1 MLNRLLYYLNYF
13 NTNPKFSHSVIGKL
27 QIYFERA
34 SKLFSSIN
42 ILGSLYKSSKWT
54 SFQTQNIKLPWLK
67 DWIYSVLQ
75 CVVFLLIIFNFKI
88 FIWFKGLI
96 YKLTWNFFNQL
107 LPNFYYILSVCV
119 GLLITTYDEIA
130 FSQQIKVKQVPVNF
144 LKKKKIFTDNY
155 FFYKNML
162 SLKSSP
168 EQNKNINLL
177 KKKVKHKL
185 RTKKIVSILNKP
197 IYSEYFFESSYVL
210 KLKYS
215 QEKTLNLNLENLNK
229 LKNFNTDL
237 VVKDNMIF
245 QNNNLAKQQRWLT
258 NNFMSSNKI
267 IHNVNKHTLLKNF
280 IGNPLYQS
288 NLMNTSIWSSTKLE
302 SLTNETTNLTNNNLN
317 KLISLNNIFSDSQ
330 LYTNQRYNIL
340 NNLQSNLFLNKIQ
353 NKTNISAVN
362 NLNNATNF
370 TFLYTTLFY
379 KNFNQNTLLYYPL
392 PLLNKKFLHTNSK
405 NTSLPLFYNLNTVD
419 FLQKQDINL
428 VINLNTTSTQKKNF
442 FFNKNYNYI
451 NYKN

>member
-13 NTNPKFSHSVIGKL
+13 NTNPKFAHSVIGKL

-34 SKLFSSIN
+34 SKIFSSIN
-42 ILGSLYKSSKWT
+42 ILGSLYKNSKWT

-67 DWIYSVLQ
+67 DWVYTGLQ
-75 CVVFLLIIFNFKI
+75 FVILLFIIFNFKI
-88 FIWFKGLI
+88 FIFFKGLI
-96 YKLTWNFFNQL
+96 YKLTWSLFNDL
-107 LPNFYYILSVCV
+107 LPNIYYVLSICIC
-119 GLLITTYDEIA
+119 LLITVYDEKA
-130 FSQQIKVKQVPVNF
+130 FSQQVKVKQVPFNF
-144 LKKKKIFTDNY
+144 SHKKKIYTDNY

-168 EQNKNINLL
+168 EQNKNIDLL

-185 RTKKIVSILNKP
+185 RIKKIKSILDKP
-197 IYSEYFFESSYVL
+197 IHNEYFFESNYILNL
-210 KLKYS
+210 KS
-215 QEKTLNLNLENLNK
+215 NQEKTLNLNLEKLNK
-229 LKNFNTDL
+229 LKYFNRDL

-267 IHNVNKHTLLKNF
+267 IYDTNKHTLLKNF
-280 IGNPLYQS
+280 IENPLYKS
-288 NLMNTSIWSSTKLE
+288 NLNNTSIWSSTKLE
-302 SLTNETTNLTNNNLN
+302 NLTSETTNLTNNNLN

-330 LYTNQRYNIL
+330 LYINQRYNML

-353 NKTNISAVN
+353 NQISSNITN
-362 NLNNATNF
+362 NLNNTTNF
-370 TFLYTTLFY
+370 TFLYTILFN
-379 KNFNQNTLLYYPL
+379 KNFNQNIALYYPL
-392 PLLNKKFLHTNSK
+392 LFFNKKPLLLNLENS
-405 NTSLPLFYNLNTVD
+405 NLSLFYNLNTVD

-442 FFNKNYNYI
+442 FFNKNYNCV